1 VSSPRHR
8 THTHSSQC
16 KRTRKQDRRK
26 CQRTKTSESKRER
39 TKTGEK
45 RQREMTLRRM
55 DNVLIVV
62 TLADA
67 GRPRSLCDSA
77 CSAGSLWPSLI
88 TRTNRF
94 TNVGRSCG
102 PAGIAT
108 VPPCPFV
115 EHSQGRRLRSGTP
128 STQRTRANQSPR
140 PVSGRIGSHRNGAGA
155 TTLSRSISTRRRFE
169 PRSSRTATRCLHSPS
184 EFLRS
189 RRSHNC
195 HRAARSDLAACG
207 TRVRATCGAWSRTV
221 PAAGSVKEARKRTT
235 ARNRKTTVSR
245 PE

>member
-1 VSSPRHR
+1 
-8 THTHSSQC
+8 
-16 KRTRKQDRRK
+16 
-26 CQRTKTSESKRER
+26 
-39 TKTGEK
+39 
-45 RQREMTLRRM
+45 MTLRRM

-169 PRSSRTATRCLHSPS
+169 PQVLENGDQVLTQPERVPQESAQSQLPSSGSIRPSSVRYACARDLRRLVAYSPSSR
-184 EFLRS
+184 LRE
-189 RRSHNC
+189 
-195 HRAARSDLAACG
+195 
-207 TRVRATCGAWSRTV
+207 
-221 PAAGSVKEARKRTT
+221 GSKKAY
-235 ARNRKTTVSR
+235 NRKKSKNDGQSS
-245 PE
+245 